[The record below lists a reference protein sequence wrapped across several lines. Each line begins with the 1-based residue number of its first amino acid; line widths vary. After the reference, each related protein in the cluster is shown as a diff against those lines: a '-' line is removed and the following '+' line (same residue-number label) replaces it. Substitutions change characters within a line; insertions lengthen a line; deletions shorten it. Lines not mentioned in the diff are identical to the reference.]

1 MVIVGDYTYC
11 AEHSVWDRIVGSL
24 CYTPDTDVVCP
35 LYFNEKI
42 FFSAHLLAMYI
53 VAGEV
58 SVTGNLVSDASH
70 GRKNPTSQLDQLSFL
85 SQLV

>member
-1 MVIVGDYTYC
+1 M
-11 AEHSVWDRIVGSL
+11 L
-24 CYTPDTDVVCP
+24 YTPDTDVVCP